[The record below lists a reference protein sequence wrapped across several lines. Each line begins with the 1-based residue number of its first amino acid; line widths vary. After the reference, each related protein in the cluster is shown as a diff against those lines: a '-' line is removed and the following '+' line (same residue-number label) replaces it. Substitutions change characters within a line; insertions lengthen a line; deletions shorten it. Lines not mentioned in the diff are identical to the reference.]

1 MRRKSASLS
10 FTFNRLDGDF
20 QRVWATVMDSLS
32 AYFAFS
38 DIPGHV
44 SYLIIAISY
53 CLTNIY
59 WLRVAA
65 VVGLGL
71 EIMYFLLTSNL
82 LYAGIAWDLIF
93 IAINGF
99 HLVFLTRDRFS
110 LKLAGDERALMR
122 GAFVGLH
129 DSQVAQILKT
139 GSWREMTSG
148 TTVTEE
154 GGKVEE
160 LYFVQR
166 GSLAVYAKGM
176 HVAELGPGA
185 LVGEIAFLTG
195 SSATAT
201 VVVNEETR
209 VIAFD
214 HTRLLKAC
222 RRDDQIA
229 AAMHKLIG
237 CDLARKIAR
246 ADLRINEAGSLAWPL
261 PSPVAEEERF
271 VRRPIRVG

>member
-1 MRRKSASLS
+1 
-10 FTFNRLDGDF
+10 
-20 QRVWATVMDSLS
+20 MDSLS
-32 AYFAFS
+32 TYFALS
-38 DIPGHV
+38 DVPGHV

-65 VVGLGL
+65 VLGLGL
-71 EIMYFLLTSNL
+71 EILYFLLTSNL

-99 HLVFLTRDRFS
+99 HLVILTRDRFS
-110 LKLAGDERALMR
+110 LKLAGDERALMK
-122 GAFVGLH
+122 GAFAGLH
-129 DSQVAQILKT
+129 DAQVAQILRA
-139 GSWREMTSG
+139 GSWREMAAG
-148 TTVTEE
+148 TKVTEE
-154 GGKVEE
+154 GGKVEA
-160 LYFVQR
+160 LYFIQR
-166 GSLAVYAKGM
+166 GSLGVYAKGM

-185 LVGEIAFLTG
+185 LIGEVAFLTG

-209 VIAFD
+209 AIAFD
-214 HTRLLKAC
+214 HARLLKAC

-246 ADLRINEAGSLAWPL
+246 ADLRINEAGNLAWPL
-261 PSPVAEEERF
+261 PSHAAEE
-271 VRRPIRVG
+271 VRYGRAQLRVT